1 MLAKAILLL
10 GRTRFN
16 VVIGAVFL
24 LKLLLLNFGVGD
36 ISGVAI
42 VDFVDDIVFW
52 ITMLLNIRGLF
63 WVKT

>member
-1 MLAKAILLL
+1 MLAKAKLLL
-10 GRTRFN
+10 GRTKFD
-16 VVIGAVFL
+16 VVIRAVFL

-63 WVKT
+63 WVKM